1 MFPDQWR
8 HLLAK
13 EKWKDCSCLVFS
25 FGLLTY
31 LFTSIL
37 VITSKKDVAGANF
50 DSQFYLSSFSKIAT
64 SRQVISSESFD
75 VASSPIFVHI
85 VGFFAPSEDKSLIL
99 YVHSIYI
106 FMAMCSILL
115 IVKMLH
121 RIQIQKRIAL
131 TCLITSSGYFVAP
144 SIWPTSDTPATLFM
158 ILAFYYYF
166 FKPNQWIF
174 SLFLFA
180 LLSTRQSFAWLLV
193 SFIVLDITNI
203 YKCNLKQIATL
214 FAKYLPSVLSLLV
227 TYLYFDFRFTP
238 KNYEKLQEYNVYP
251 IPNFMSPLQI
261 GLNLTLILTPVL
273 VFLPYA
279 FFKKSLSRM
288 ERVSLL
294 VSACLTFGVIID
306 PPNGQIPSGLSW
318 LSVFFGVYSFP
329 LVLIS
334 LLAFA
339 GFALFI
345 GALSGASEPLKK
357 ILFVVFSLFACS
369 SLFVSIP
376 FLRYFEISTY
386 IVLVLTL
393 AAIDEKKLTRGP
405 LWPSLGVCF
414 VIINVFKILG

>member
-1 MFPDQWR
+1 
-8 HLLAK
+8 
-13 EKWKDCSCLVFS
+13 
-25 FGLLTY
+25 
-31 LFTSIL
+31 
-37 VITSKKDVAGANF
+37 
-50 DSQFYLSSFSKIAT
+50 
-64 SRQVISSESFD
+64 
-75 VASSPIFVHI
+75 
-85 VGFFAPSEDKSLIL
+85 
-99 YVHSIYI
+99 
-106 FMAMCSILL
+106 MAMCSILL

-121 RIQIQKRIAL
+121 RIQIQKRVAL

-144 SIWPTSDTPATLFM
+144 SIWPTSDTPAMLFM
-158 ILAFYYYF
+158 ILALYYYF

-203 YKCNLKQIATL
+203 YKYSLTQIATL
-214 FAKYLPSVLSLLV
+214 FAKYLPSFLSLLV
-227 TYLYFDFRFTP
+227 TFLYFDFQFTP
-238 KNYEKLQEYNVYP
+238 ENYENFQEYNVYP

-273 VFLPYA
+273 VFLPFA

-288 ERVSLL
+288 EKVLLL
-294 VSACLTFGVIID
+294 VSACLTFGVIIN

-329 LVLIS
+329 LMLIA

-345 GALSGASEPLKK
+345 GALAGVSEPPKK

-369 SLFVSIP
+369 SLFISIP
-376 FLRYFEISTY
+376 FLRYFEISTF

-393 AAIDEKKLTRGP
+393 AAIDEKKLTRGH

-414 VIINVFKILG
+414 VIINILKILG